1 MRVASGP
8 TLVFLGAN
16 DKVLDNGRKKAVQVD
31 DEHAVLVRD
40 LGTGQLRLVTENQ
53 LFVPGA
59 NEVIE
64 EVNEIMML
72 ADHEAMIVKDKDGNL
87 HFHYG
92 DPAKTTA
99 EHPRSF
105 FLPPHA
111 EVMKLNWSGG
121 MRRLK
126 RDLRIERFDVR
137 PQFMWNEIECRTKD
151 NVELVLET
159 ALFWEVTDLAQM
171 VRKTGNLTGDIYNQI
186 RSQFIKHVA
195 QKSLKEFMGA
205 LHTIS
210 KTIYEEDQDFYTS
223 RGVKINS

>member
-64 EVNEIMML
+64 EVKEIMML

-92 DPAKTTA
+92 DPSRGDDQ
-99 EHPRSF
+99 HPRSF
-105 FLPPHA
+105 FVPPHA

-126 RDLRIERFDVR
+126 RDLKIDRFDIR
-137 PQFMWNEIECRTKD
+137 PQFMWNEIDCRTKD

-159 ALFWEVTDLAQM
+159 TLFWEAVDLAQM
-171 VRKTGNLTGDIYNQI
+171 NRKTGNLTGDIYNQI
-186 RSQFIKHVA
+186 RSQFIKHCA
-195 QKSLKEFMGA
+195 QVTLKGFMEE
-205 LHTIS
+205 LHRIS
-210 KTIYEEDQDFYTS
+210 REIF
-223 RGVKINS
+223 